1 MSREGDLIQMGIIPD
16 LDGSIRI
23 NDRIYARNL
32 LTPKGDVYYVDKLVT
47 SSGTGKSWSRA
58 YKTIA
63 EAITVVNA
71 AIDWSASPW
80 ATGAIILIAPGVYA
94 ENLTSLPYG
103 AIMIGAGH
111 DMRDGQIG
119 TKIKPASGS
128 PVNVGACINTR
139 FINIGFESADTSAAF
154 DADIL
159 NNCMF
164 QDCYFTGP
172 AETST
177 MAACIVTKDAVMNK
191 IITCQFS
198 CADKG
203 IDVNYAD
210 GGDSFSHNLIKDCVF
225 DQIDTA
231 GIEISTNLVGP
242 SSKVIGCSFFGGGVT
257 MTDAIKDNVSII
269 DVAWCAGEST
279 NGFGGSGTTCRS
291 VNASYNNGAL
301 VT

>member
-1 MSREGDLIQMGIIPD
+1 MSVFGDLIKAGISS
-16 LDGSIRI
+16 DGANIDIFSGTLQ
-23 NDRIYARNL
+23 ARNVWV
-32 LTPKGDVYYVDKLVT
+32 PKGNVYYVDKDR
-47 SSGTGKSWSRA
+47 SASGSGLSWSTA
-58 YKTIA
+58 FKTIA
-63 EAITVVNA
+63 EAITVMNA
-71 AIDWSASPW
+71 RITWSNSPW
-80 ATGAIILIAPGVYA
+80 AEGDICFIAPGTYA

-103 AIMIGAGH
+103 CMLVGAGH
-111 DMRDGQIG
+111 DMRDAQFG

-128 PVNVGACINTR
+128 PVDVGAAINSK
-139 FINIGFESADTSAAF
+139 FLQIGFESADTSAAF

-191 IITCQFS
+191 IFNCIFS

-210 GGDSFSHNLIKDCVF
+210 GGDSFSHNKIIDCMF

-242 SSKVIGCSFFGGGVT
+242 SSLVKGCSFHGAGVT
-257 MTDAIKDNVSII
+257 MAIAIDDNSAIL
-269 DVAWCAGEST
+269 DVDWCTAEST
-279 NGFGGSGTTCRS
+279 SGFSGCRS
-291 VNASYNNGAL
+291 VNGSYNNGAL